1 MVRARRGRRPQPR
14 YLAIY
19 AAPGTTYVREIVHI
33 SYAVYMYHY
42 IMNIYYILLINLVK
56 ADRSSEWFV
65 ASGRGALLW
74 AA

>member
-1 MVRARRGRRPQPR
+1 M
-14 YLAIY
+14 
-19 AAPGTTYVREIVHI
+19 HI